1 MLTFRSRETKRIEQP
16 KRQKEKKKKKKEKE
30 KEKEKENGGSKL
42 GRFGE
47 SDYDS
52 ISQIQFSLDFITCET
67 LSPGF

>member
-16 KRQKEKKKKKKEKE
+16 KRQKEKKKKKKRKE

-42 GRFGE
+42 GRIGE

-52 ISQIQFSLDFITCET
+52 ISQIQVSLDFITCET